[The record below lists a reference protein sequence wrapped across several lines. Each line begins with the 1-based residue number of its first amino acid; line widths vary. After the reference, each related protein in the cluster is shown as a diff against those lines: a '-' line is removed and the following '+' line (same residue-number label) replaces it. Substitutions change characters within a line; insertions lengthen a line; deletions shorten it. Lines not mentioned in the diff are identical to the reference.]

1 MMVAE
6 LDAAKAFL
14 NVLRSKRRFKLLVD
28 AAEAC
33 IQNGLNDPQIVIW
46 QAQGLIETGKAGPA
60 RISLSNL
67 VANIPVGG
75 EVFREIKGLLGRAWK
90 QTFFDT
96 RDKSSPEAQD
106 AIRTS
111 FVEYK
116 AGFDAGS
123 PWAGVNLLALSAFA
137 KRNGIPMPADIDLRP
152 LAITVLGL
160 LEDERHD
167 NWYHG
172 SRAEAYLATGN
183 LEKAEIEIGKY
194 VRDVATTAFELG
206 STLRQFTE
214 LWQLG
219 ERDQRGHGIIEAL
232 RAALLSKEHGH
243 VRMSPDQVRQSVVAE
258 GPSPAQLQAI
268 LGSGGQ
274 AAYDWWCR
282 GVAAAQSVGIISHV
296 TEGRLGTGFLVRRRD
311 IFAGDPHTKDDLIV
325 MTNAHVICEPPRG
338 GAIAFGVANITF
350 EAVDKNR
357 GFEFSKLLWQSP
369 VGALDC
375 ALLELKDQP
384 FGIKPLDIS
393 PTIPP
398 RPTPDAKAP
407 PRVFVI
413 GYPGGR
419 QLTFSFEDNRLLDH
433 EAPPQGTPRTPG
445 VCHVHYRAPTEG
457 GSSGSPVFESSLWQ
471 VIALHHAGGKAM
483 PKLNG
488 EAGTWPA
495 NEGIWIQSIL
505 EKATAEGPRP

>member
-172 SRAEAYLATGN
+172 SRP
-183 LEKAEIEIGKY
+183 
-194 VRDVATTAFELG
+194 R
-206 STLRQFTE
+206 
-214 LWQLG
+214 
-219 ERDQRGHGIIEAL
+219 
-232 RAALLSKEHGH
+232 SK
-243 VRMSPDQVRQSVVAE
+243 SVNTYAM
-258 GPSPAQLQAI
+258 
-268 LGSGGQ
+268 
-274 AAYDWWCR
+274 W
-282 GVAAAQSVGIISHV
+282 
-296 TEGRLGTGFLVRRRD
+296 
-311 IFAGDPHTKDDLIV
+311 
-325 MTNAHVICEPPRG
+325 
-338 GAIAFGVANITF
+338 
-350 EAVDKNR
+350 
-357 GFEFSKLLWQSP
+357 
-369 VGALDC
+369 
-375 ALLELKDQP
+375 
-384 FGIKPLDIS
+384 
-393 PTIPP
+393 PP
-398 RPTPDAKAP
+398 RPSNWAARSDSSPN
-407 PRVFVI
+407 
-413 GYPGGR
+413 
-419 QLTFSFEDNRLLDH
+419 S
-433 EAPPQGTPRTPG
+433 
-445 VCHVHYRAPTEG
+445 
-457 GSSGSPVFESSLWQ
+457 GSSASETKEAMASSRRC
-471 VIALHHAGGKAM
+471 A
-483 PKLNG
+483 
-488 EAGTWPA
+488 
-495 NEGIWIQSIL
+495 
-505 EKATAEGPRP
+505 RRC